1 MAQKFA
7 VVKLSKNIEMILD
20 VLTLLKL
27 LNKEHI
33 KLKWLKSWQ
42 RVEEVL
48 KIGTGKC
55 LINIV
60 QFTSIF

>member
-1 MAQKFA
+1 MI
-7 VVKLSKNIEMILD
+7 KLSKKIEMILD

-33 KLKWLKSWQ
+33 KLKWIKSWQ

-48 KIGTGKC
+48 KIGIGRC

-60 QFTSIF
+60 QCTSIL